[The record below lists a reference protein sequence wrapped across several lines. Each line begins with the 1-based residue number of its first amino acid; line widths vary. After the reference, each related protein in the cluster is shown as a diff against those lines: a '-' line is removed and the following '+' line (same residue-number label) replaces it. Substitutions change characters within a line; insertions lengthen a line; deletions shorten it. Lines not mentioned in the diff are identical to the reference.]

1 MQTKNAKNET
11 KFSVHGNFKLIRE
24 SLGLSQEEFGLKLGL
39 SISGVSRIESGETLN
54 LTHNLL
60 ALLIKNY
67 KVNINWFFFDEGEM
81 FGEETVNIHSKV
93 NEYNNLVAGKTEKY
107 RNFEEVEKDEEIKR
121 LKSQIDILINVI
133 ERLK

>member
-11 KFSVHGNFKLIRE
+11 KFSVHGIFKLIRE